1 MNEKETVAEMM
12 PDNKK
17 ENRSSIKRKA
27 DIPQSSAADRV
38 MFLQRTIGNLAVE
51 NMIRSGTLQSK
62 LKIGPPGD
70 KYEQE
75 ADRVAETVLN
85 MPEPHALSTPYIQRA
100 CQTCEE
106 QEVKRQPIKEEEE
119 AKLQRKTKEEE
130 EEEKKLQRKTKEEEE
145 EEGKLRKKPNE
156 EEEKLQTKTTSGHGI
171 EISHNLESQIQSL
184 KGGGQPLSENTR
196 AFYEPRFGQDFSN
209 VRVHSDT
216 EAAKLA
222 DSVNAQ
228 AFTVGKDVVFNAGK
242 YEPEKQDGRKL
253 LAHELTH
260 VVQQG

>member
-1 MNEKETVAEMM
+1 MNERETVAEMM

-38 MFLQRTIGNLAVE
+38 MFLQRTIGNQAVE
-51 NMIRSGTLQSK
+51 NMIRSGTLQAK
-62 LKIGPPGD
+62 LRIGPPGD

-75 ADRVAETVLN
+75 ADRVAEAVVR
-85 MPEPHALSTPYIQRA
+85 MPEPHALSSSTPFIQRA
-100 CQTCEE
+100 CPTCEE

-119 AKLQRKTKEEE
+119 AKV
-130 EEEKKLQRKTKEEEE
+130 QRKTKEEEE

-156 EEEKLQTKTTSGHGI
+156 EEEKLQTKTTSGHSI

-184 KGGGQPLSENTR
+184 KGSGQPLSENTR

-222 DSVNAQ
+222 ESVNAQ